1 MTADAARMTGGE
13 AIVDALARH
22 GVDTAFGIPGVQL
35 DPLFDALHDARNRIR
50 VIHTRHEQGAGYM
63 ALGYAMATGR
73 PGTAIVV
80 PGPGL
85 LNASSALATA
95 YAVNAPLLCVV
106 GQVPSR
112 LIGRGTGQLHEIP
125 DQLGLA
131 RGLTKW
137 AARMET
143 PGDAPGIVAEAFRE
157 LMGGRRRP
165 VAIEMAMDVMRAEA
179 EVRPRDPEPDG
190 AAPAPDP
197 DHVEAAARIL
207 GGARKPL
214 IVAGGG
220 AADAGAE
227 LAALAEMLEAPV
239 VMTRGALG
247 AVSPDHPLALT
258 TPHGHRLWRDADA
271 VLGVGTRLVPMLPV
285 WGTDDGLKVVRV
297 DIDPGEID
305 RLGAPAAAVRADAA
319 AGLAALLEAV
329 PRHNRARAS
338 RAGEI
343 AALRAALDEEFGR
356 LDPQVPILKA
366 IRRALPEDGIFVEE
380 LTQPGYVARLVFP
393 VHRPRSYIHPGYQGT
408 LGYAVPTAMGASVG
422 QPGRKVLAIS
432 GDGGFMFNV
441 QELATAAQHG
451 IDLVVV
457 LFNDGAYGN
466 VKRFQQQLFDG
477 REIAVDLKNPDFM
490 KLADAFG
497 IEGMRAADPRELER
511 AIVRGFDTPGP
522 TLIEYPIGEVPDPWH
537 LVQPGRVRG

>member
-1 MTADAARMTGGE
+1 M
-13 AIVDALARH
+13 
-22 GVDTAFGIPGVQL
+22 
-35 DPLFDALHDARNRIR
+35 
-50 VIHTRHEQGAGYM
+50 
-63 ALGYAMATGR
+63 
-73 PGTAIVV
+73 
-80 PGPGL
+80 
-85 LNASSALATA
+85 
-95 YAVNAPLLCVV
+95 
-106 GQVPSR
+106 
-112 LIGRGTGQLHEIP
+112 
-125 DQLGLA
+125 
-131 RGLTKW
+131 
-137 AARMET
+137 
-143 PGDAPGIVAEAFRE
+143 
-157 LMGGRRRP
+157 
-165 VAIEMAMDVMRAEA
+165 
-179 EVRPRDPEPDG
+179 
-190 AAPAPDP
+190 
-197 DHVEAAARIL
+197 
-207 GGARKPL
+207 
-214 IVAGGG
+214 
-220 AADAGAE
+220 
-227 LAALAEMLEAPV
+227 
-239 VMTRGALG
+239 
-247 AVSPDHPLALT
+247 
-258 TPHGHRLWRDADA
+258 
-271 VLGVGTRLVPMLPV
+271 LGVGTRLVPMLPV

-297 DIDPGEID
+297 DIDPVEIG

-343 AALRAALDEEFGR
+343 AALRAALDEEFSR

-497 IEGMRAADPRELER
+497 IEGMRAADPQELER
-511 AIVRGFDTPGP
+511 AIVRGLDTPGP

-537 LVQPGRVRG
+537 LVQPGRARG

>member
-1 MTADAARMTGGE
+1 MTGATARMTGGE

-22 GVDTAFGIPGVQL
+22 GVDTVFGIPGVQL
-35 DPLFDALHDARNRIR
+35 DPLFAALHDARNRIR

-85 LNASSALATA
+85 LNASSAIATA
-95 YAVNAPLLCVV
+95 YAVNAPLLCVA
-106 GQVPSR
+106 GQIPSR
-112 LIGRGTGQLHEIP
+112 LIGKGTGQLHEIP

-137 AARMET
+137 AARMDT
-143 PGDAPGIVAEAFRE
+143 PGDAPEVVGEAFRQ
-157 LMGGRRRP
+157 LMSGRRRP
-165 VAIEMAMDVMRAEA
+165 VAIEMAMDVMGAEA
-179 EVRPRDPEPDG
+179 DVQPLDPGPGG
-190 AAPAPDP
+190 AAVAPDP
-197 DHVEAAARIL
+197 DDVEAAARLL
-207 GGARKPL
+207 GGAQRPL
-214 IVAGGG
+214 IIAGGG
-220 AADAGAE
+220 AADAGAG
-227 LAALAEMLEAPV
+227 LAALAEMLQAPV

-247 AVSPDHPLALT
+247 AISSRHPLALT
-258 TPHGHRLWRDADA
+258 PPHGHRLWRDADV
-271 VLGVGTRLVPMLPV
+271 VLGVGTRLVPMVPV
-285 WGTDDGLKVVRV
+285 WGTDDELKVVRL
-297 DIDPGEID
+297 DIDAGEIG
-305 RLGAPAAAVRADAA
+305 RNHTPAASICADAA
-319 AGLAALLEAV
+319 AGLDALLDAV

-338 RAGEI
+338 RADEM
-343 AALRAALDEEFGR
+343 AALRSALQEEFDR

-393 VHRPRSYIHPGYQGT
+393 VYHPRTYIHPGYQGT
-408 LGYAVPTAMGASVG
+408 LGYAAPTAMGVKVG
-422 QPGRKVLAIS
+422 RPDRKVLAIS

-451 IDLVVV
+451 IDLVLV

-477 REIAVDLKNPDFM
+477 KEIAVDLKNPDFM

-497 IEGMRAADPRELER
+497 IQGLRAKSPPELER
-511 AIVRGFDTPGP
+511 AIARGFDTPGP

-537 LVQPGRVRG
+537 LVQPGKIRG